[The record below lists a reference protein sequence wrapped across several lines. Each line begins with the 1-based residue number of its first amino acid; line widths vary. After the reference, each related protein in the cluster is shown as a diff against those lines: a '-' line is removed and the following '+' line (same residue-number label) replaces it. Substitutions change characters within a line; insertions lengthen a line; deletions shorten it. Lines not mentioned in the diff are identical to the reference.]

1 MRAFVASSFTGF
13 AGLALQDIPTPAHAE
28 ERLLIRVVAAGVNV
42 VDHSILHGKMP
53 MVSAPL
59 ILGNEGSGIVEH
71 GDADFPAGTRVAF
84 GGPFGVLE
92 PGTYAEFVAVPKAML
107 YRVPANIDLIE
118 AAGLPVAYISAF
130 IALEM
135 AGFAAG
141 KTVYA
146 PGVFGGIGNATLQLA
161 RALGAKQV
169 ISSTASSEKANRAR
183 TAGFDHVVD
192 MSTEPLVETVRR
204 MTDDY
209 GVDVVVD
216 GLSGPILSASLS
228 ILATLGT
235 IVTVGYSAGRDAN
248 IDVTNLIW
256 KSGQI
261 RGFNFLLESLERR
274 ELAWNSVSFLLAE
287 KKMRPVVD
295 RVFPFGETAEAM
307 RYLVEERPSGRVIVA
322 L

>member
-1 MRAFVASSFTGF
+1 MRAFVASSFSGFTG
-13 AGLALQDIPTPAHAE
+13 LTLRDIPSPTPAE
-28 ERLLIRVVAAGVNV
+28 DRLLVRVVAAGVNV

-53 MVSAPL
+53 MVTSPL
-59 ILGNEGSGIVEH
+59 VLGNEGAGIVEH
-71 GDADFPAGTRVAF
+71 GDTDFPTGTRVAF

-92 PGTYAEFVAVPKAML
+92 QGTYAEFVAVPKAML
-107 YRVPANIDLIE
+107 YRVPANINLIE

-141 KTVYA
+141 KIVYA

-169 ISSTASSEKANRAR
+169 ISSTASSEKASRAHA
-183 TAGFDHVVD
+183 AGFDHVID
-192 MSTEPLVETVRR
+192 MSTEPLVAAVRR
-204 MTDDY
+204 MTEDY

-228 ILATLGT
+228 VLATQGT
-235 IVTVGYSAGRDAN
+235 IVTVGYSAGREAN

-261 RGFNFLLESLERR
+261 KGFNFLLETPERW
-274 ELAWNSVSFLLAE
+274 ELAWESIQSLLAKE
-287 KKMRPVVD
+287 EIRPIVD
-295 RVFPFGETAEAM
+295 QVFSFEETADAM